1 MASPRV
7 GGLSQELKPADAQV
21 QEVCEKV
28 RSDVENKLGQ
38 NFEEFTPV
46 NYRTQVVNGTNYF
59 VKVRVGSDQYVHV
72 RAYKSFQG
80 DVTFAAVQENK
91 SLEDEVEHFA

>member
-7 GGLSQELKPADAQV
+7 GGLSQELKPADATV
-21 QEVCEKV
+21 QEICEKV

-38 NFEEFTPV
+38 TFAEFTPV
-46 NYRTQVVNGTNYF
+46 NYKTQVVNGTNYF
-59 VKVRVGSDQYVHV
+59 IKVRVGSDQYVHV
-72 RAYKSFQG
+72 RAHKSFQG

-91 SLEDEVEHFA
+91 SLDDEVEHFA

>member
-7 GGLSQELKPADAQV
+7 GGLSQELKPADATV
-21 QEVCEKV
+21 QEICDKV
-28 RSDVENKLGQ
+28 RSDVEKKLGQ
-38 NFEEFTPV
+38 NFAEFTPV

-72 RAYKSFQG
+72 RAHKSIQG
-80 DVTFAAVQENK
+80 DVTLAAVQDNK
-91 SLEDEVEHFA
+91 SLNDEVEHFA